1 MTGGKGDRFIFPGKI
16 NLSPFPLLRV
26 LGIDPGL
33 AATGWAVI
41 VPGPE
46 KPRLIACGT
55 IRTASADDAASRLV
69 KIARGLRDAIA
80 AHAPQVAAVEQ
91 ALVARSAQSALAL
104 GQARGVALLIPAE
117 AGLPVHEYLPMHVK
131 QAVTGYGHAEKG
143 QVERMVARL
152 VALPAAPGS
161 SHAADAIAV
170 ALCHLGQG
178 GVHRAAG
185 RGRRATRA
193 AWTAFAA
200 GVGR

>member
-1 MTGGKGDRFIFPGKI
+1 MPIPHTVCGQRI
-16 NLSPFPLLRV
+16 

-41 VPGPE
+41 GPGLG
-46 KPRLIACGT
+46 KPAVIACGT
-55 IRTASADDAASRLV
+55 IRTTPADDQAARLV

-80 AHAPQVAAVEQ
+80 AHMPEVAAVEQ

-104 GQARGVALLIPAE
+104 GQARGVALLVAAE

-131 QAVTGYGHAEKG
+131 QAVTGYGHAEKA

-152 VALPAAPGS
+152 VTLTDAPGS
-161 SHAADAIAV
+161 SHAADAIAI
-170 ALCHLGQG
+170 ALCHLGHG
-178 GVHRAAG
+178 GTPRAAT
-185 RGRRATRA
+185 RGRRSARA

-200 GVGR
+200 GAGR

>member
-1 MTGGKGDRFIFPGKI
+1 M
-16 NLSPFPLLRV
+16 PLPHSFCGQRI

-33 AATGWAVI
+33 AATGWAVLE
-41 VPGPE
+41 PGPR
-46 KPRLIACGT
+46 KPALVACGT
-55 IRTASADDAASRLV
+55 IRTIPLDGEAARLV

-80 AHAPQVAAVEQ
+80 AHAPRVAAVEQ

-104 GQARGVALLIPAE
+104 GQARGVAVFVAAE

-143 QVERMVARL
+143 QVGQMVAQL
-152 VALPAAPGS
+152 VTLAGAPSS

-170 ALCHLGQG
+170 ALCHLGHG
-178 GVHRAAG
+178 GVPRASG
-185 RGRRATRA
+185 RGRGSTRA

-200 GVGR
+200 GAGR